1 MKKAYIL
8 IILLFSLTAFTI
20 AQESAPTKVAN
31 AIVAV
36 PPAVATAG
44 TMVNNA
50 LVNGTT
56 ALHKDVVD
64 GVSTLHQDLV
74 AVTTTVYPDAKG
86 VINTIYTDSKKAID
100 YLVPKVESV
109 ISALA
114 TGLKTTT
121 AEVWRILVYKQVA
134 LGVTALIYFF
144 VALLLLI
151 IYAVGVN
158 KVLKV
163 VKTMNGYWGGGQTAF
178 VWAGAIASAFLLVF
192 MAQQIPVMVNGF
204 VVPEAGALKE
214 AVGLTQQLIGTF
226 K

>member
-1 MKKAYIL
+1 MKKVYVL
-8 IILLFSLTAFTI
+8 LILLFSLTAFTFG
-20 AQESAPTKVAN
+20 QRLENSVSA
-31 AIVAV
+31 I
-36 PPAVATAG
+36 
-44 TMVNNA
+44 
-50 LVNGTT
+50 
-56 ALHKDVVD
+56 HKDVTSATGTVYKD
-64 GVSTLHQDLV
+64 ASKATAAVYQDATTAVGTIHQDLKDI
-74 AVTTTVYPDAKG
+74 ATTTYPDAKG
-86 VINTIYTDSKKAID
+86 VITTLYSDSKRAID

-134 LGVTALIYFF
+134 LGVTALIYFL

-158 KVLKV
+158 KILKA
-163 VKTMNGYWGGGQTAF
+163 VKTMNGYWSNSQSAF
-178 VWAGAIASAFLLVF
+178 VSIGGIISCALLVF
-192 MAQQIPVMVNGF
+192 AAIQIPIMVNGF